1 MYRFFPL
8 LAIFRVIDLFLFN
21 VLLEQIFRIN

>member
-8 LAIFRVIDLFLFN
+8 LTNFRVIDLFLFN
-21 VLLEQIFRIN
+21 VLLEQIFLIN